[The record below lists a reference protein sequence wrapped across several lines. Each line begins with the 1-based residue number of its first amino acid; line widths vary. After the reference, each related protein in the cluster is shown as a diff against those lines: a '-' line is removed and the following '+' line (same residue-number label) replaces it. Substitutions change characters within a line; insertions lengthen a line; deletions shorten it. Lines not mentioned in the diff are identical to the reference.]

1 MLEIILHDGP
11 ARLGKY
17 EKGNTPAI
25 LKPDTAIPI
34 IKDEP
39 MPYDVPRALAEW
51 SVQKTIENAKK
62 SREKGLV
69 VIHGS
74 KYLDLRI
81 QCAKK
86 LDELGYTIFMIV
98 NSEQLLKKPRDLV
111 DIVVNIRE
119 TLNPNSALYFPFA
132 DIVFVPL
139 LAYMGVDLFGDFVCD
154 FYAYQNIMLTPTTK
168 YDLEKYQIFD
178 FNLKELKKYNM
189 SVMDFVIREVRENIK
204 NGTLRNLVEGSC
216 CALPEAMSALRILDK
231 EYGSFLEKYTP
242 LY

>member
-17 EKGNTPAI
+17 GKGKTPAI
-25 LKPDTAIPI
+25 SKPDTAIPI
-34 IKDEP
+34 INDEP

-51 SVQKTIENAKK
+51 SVQRTLENAKK
-62 SREKGLV
+62 SGKKGLV
-69 VIHGS
+69 VVHGS

-86 LDELGYTIFMIV
+86 LDELGYTAFMIA

-119 TLNPNSALYFPFA
+119 TLNPNSALYFPFVNP
-132 DIVFVPL
+132 IFVPL

-178 FNLKELKKYNM
+178 FSLKELKKYNTN
-189 SVMDFVIREVRENIK
+189 VLDFVIREVRENIK
-204 NGTLRNLVEGSC
+204 NGTLRNLVESRC
-216 CALPEAMSALRILDK
+216 CALPETMSALRILDK
-231 EYGSFLEKYTP
+231 KYPTFLEKYTP
-242 LY
+242 IH